1 MKLLTVTLETQ
12 RKVQCGGF
20 ISDCVCLCVYV
31 NLGIARR
38 RIYVV
43 RVVFVLSLNRV
54 FKCCAAFI
62 EVIHASIIE
71 GKGNKLLRGF
81 YSQIIQ

>member
-1 MKLLTVTLETQ
+1 MVEALYQ
-12 RKVQCGGF
+12 
-20 ISDCVCLCVYV
+20 IVCLCVRV
-31 NLGIARR
+31 CVCESDIACRR
-38 RIYVV
+38 VYVV